1 MPAFKESEPGLQFSK
16 KKTTTTKK
24 PHSFNKIMKSKTG
37 CFIDEMFSRDFD
49 FIINEVFISGT
60 KNTGKEGNQRR
71 G

>member
-1 MPAFKESEPGLQFSK
+1 
-16 KKTTTTKK
+16 
-24 PHSFNKIMKSKTG
+24 MKSKTG
-37 CFIDEMFSRDFD
+37 CFIDKMFSRDFD